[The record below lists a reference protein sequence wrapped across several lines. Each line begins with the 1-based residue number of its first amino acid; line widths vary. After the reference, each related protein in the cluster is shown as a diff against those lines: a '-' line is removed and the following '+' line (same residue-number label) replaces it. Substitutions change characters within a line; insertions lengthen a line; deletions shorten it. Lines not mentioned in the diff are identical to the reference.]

1 MKRIK
6 NIFWILLIAVPV
18 FMLDLSS
25 CSQIGFDVTLK
36 PADITDIDLSALS
49 PAPPLGNYVIKVET
63 YVETGDMGVNLPKLI
78 YDYTIK
84 NRGSSTINIE
94 VRLSLQ
100 GEVTSGNEITI
111 LVDSDS
117 DGYPDA
123 DNIYLSSAYKD
134 TVSSEGYGWVS
145 MIGTPGTPVAL
156 NGNVSITN
164 ETVLNDNPVVNR
176 ILKQKGIWIEAY
188 VSPNGGLPGSG
199 DYMDIV
205 NQAIKAA
212 GSKDTG
218 YSPGVFSTM

>member
-36 PADITDIDLSALS
+36 PADITDIDLSLLAG
-49 PAPPLGNYVIKVET
+49 GNYVIKVET
-63 YVETGDMGVNLPKLI
+63 YVETVDMGVDLPKLV
-78 YDYTIK
+78 YDYTIR
-84 NRGSSTINIE
+84 NRGSSDLYIE
-94 VRLSLQ
+94 VRLSLH
-100 GEVTSGNEITI
+100 GEVTSGNKITLLI
-111 LVDSDS
+111 DIDSN
-117 DGYPDA
+117 GYENEDKP
-123 DNIYLSSAYKD
+123 YLSSAYKD

-145 MIGTPGTPVAL
+145 MIGTPGAPVAL
-156 NGNVSITN
+156 NGNVSITD
-164 ETVLNDNPVVNR
+164 ETVLKDNPVINR